1 MKHLN
6 LLKSTLLLF
15 ALVVGS
21 TSLWAKDVPYL
32 ALTFPDDNNANNHVS
47 SYTSTWTAKTGT
59 FEWSIAKFNNS
70 NWGNNWSFIRCGT
83 GSASTATI
91 TTKSAIDKAIRYVAV
106 TVDATKNCTS
116 NKLEV
121 ASNAGFTADLQTI
134 NGESL
139 AAGVVRYYIP
149 NPAENMYYRLT
160 FEQSKG
166 SNGDTQISQV
176 AYCITSAPDD
186 AEPEAVNT
194 TPKVWDFSSSAAQA
208 AAGTITA
215 SSTNTLTATDGTST
229 IKYVAGSNDAYE
241 SSSNK
246 GYYIKPNGKS
256 GMSDG
261 KPSNRY
267 FILNIAES
275 GVLKLT
281 SNSAK
286 SGEYLIYQGSEND
299 ITKATKQTSI
309 YTSGDKL
316 TAFGE
321 IDIANGEY
329 VFIGFNAQIYTEKI
343 MWMIPDGI
351 SFTTTDNMDG
361 WRSFYESTKQNY
373 EVDAN
378 TTIYTVANKT
388 GESNKVELTA
398 AAGNIIPGQT
408 PVILKTTAGN
418 HKMVLTK
425 TTGVASLGTNF
436 LKAAEGSK
444 INGYRLGYGNIGG
457 ENAVGFFKYD
467 GTPAAGTVYIA
478 SGDVTTSAR
487 ELGIGF
493 GDGVTAINKVE
504 AKKVEN
510 GVFYNLAG
518 QRVAQ
523 PRKGL
528 YIVNGKKVL
537 VK

>member
-21 TSLWAKDVPYL
+21 TSLWAKDAPYL

-59 FEWSIAKFNNS
+59 FEWSIAKFNN
-70 NWGNNWSFIRCGT
+70 NNWNNGWTYIKCGNKT
-83 GSASTATI
+83 SASTCTI
-91 TTKSAIDKAIRYVAV
+91 TTSSTIDKAIRYVAV

-134 NGESL
+134 TGETL

-160 FEQSKG
+160 FEQKKG

-194 TPKVWDFSSSAAQA
+194 TPKVWDFSSSAAQS

-215 SSTNTLTATDGTST
+215 NATTTLTATNGTSKVT
-229 IKYVAGSNDAYE
+229 YVAGGDDTFEA
-241 SSSNK
+241 SSK
-246 GYYIKPNGKS
+246 GYYLKPGGKS
-256 GMSDG
+256 TMTGSAV
-261 KPSNRY
+261 RY
-267 FILNIAES
+267 FILNITES
-275 GVLKLT
+275 GILKVT

-286 SGEYLIYQGSEND
+286 AGEYLIYQGSEND
-299 ITKATKQTSI
+299 ITKATKQASI
-309 YTSGDKL
+309 ITNSGKL
-316 TAFGE
+316 TAYGE
-321 IDIANGEY
+321 VDIANGEY
-329 VFIGFNAQIYTEKI
+329 VFIGFNAQIYTEKLT
-343 MWMIPDGI
+343 WMIPDGI

-378 TTIYTVANKT
+378 TTIYTVASKT

-408 PVILKTTAGN
+408 PVILKTTAGD
-418 HKMVLTK
+418 HKIVLAK
-425 TTGVASLGTNF
+425 TETDANLGYNL
-436 LKAAEGSK
+436 LKAADGSAA
-444 INGYRLGYGNIGG
+444 IDGYRLGYGNIGG

-493 GDGVTAINKVE
+493 GDDVTAINKVE
-504 AKKVEN
+504 AKKAEN
-510 GVFYNLAG
+510 GVFYNLTG
-518 QRVAQ
+518 QQVAQ
-523 PRKGL
+523 PTKGL
-528 YIVNGKKVL
+528 YIVNGKKVAI
-537 VK
+537 K

>member
-1 MKHLN
+1 M
-6 LLKSTLLLF
+6 LLLC
-15 ALVVGS
+15 ALVAGS
-21 TSLWAKDVPYL
+21 TSVWAKDAPYL
-32 ALTFPDDNNANNHVS
+32 ALTFPDDYNASNHVS
-47 SYTSTWTAKTGT
+47 DYTSTWTAKTGT
-59 FEWSIAKFNNS
+59 FAWSIAKFNN
-70 NWGNNWSFIRCGT
+70 NNWNNGWTYIKCGN
-83 GSASTATI
+83 GKSASTCTI
-91 TTKSAIDKAIRYVAV
+91 TTSSTIDKAIRYVAV

-134 NGESL
+134 TGETL

-176 AYCITSAPDD
+176 AYCITTEADD

-194 TPKVWDFSSSAAQA
+194 TPKVWDFSSSAAQS

-229 IKYVAGSNDAYE
+229 IKYVAGGSDAYE
-241 SSSNK
+241 ASSK
-246 GYYIKPNGKS
+246 GYYLKPGGKS
-256 GMSDG
+256 GISSG
-261 KPSNRY
+261 KLTNRY
-267 FILNIAES
+267 FVLNIAES

-286 SGEYLIYQGSEND
+286 PGEYLIYQYSEND
-299 ITKATKQTSI
+299 VSKAIKQASI

-316 TAFGE
+316 TAYGE
-321 IDIANGEY
+321 VDIANGEY

-361 WRSFYESTKQNY
+361 WRSFYDATQDY

-378 TTIYTVANKT
+378 TKIYVAAVSAT
-388 GESNKVELTA
+388 PGTVELTQKDA
-398 AAGNIIPGQT
+398 TKIPHGEA
-408 PVILKTTAGN
+408 VILKTSAGD

-425 TTGVASLGTNF
+425 TTGATTLGDDNVLDYATS
-436 LKAAEGSK
+436 GT
-444 INGYRLGYGNIGG
+444 INGYRLGYKSGTGVAFYKY
-457 ENAVGFFKYD
+457 NAAA
-467 GTPAAGTVYIA
+467 PASGVVYIDK
-478 SGDVTTSAR
+478 SNVNTSTGAH
-487 ELGIGF
+487 EFLAMSF
-493 GDGVTAINKVE
+493 GDDVTAINKVE
-504 AKKVEN
+504 AKKAEN
-510 GVFYNLAG
+510 GVIYNLAG

-523 PRKGL
+523 PTKGL
-528 YIVNGKKVL
+528 YIVNGKKVVL
-537 VK
+537 K

>member
-1 MKHLN
+1 MKKIT
-6 LLKSTLLLF
+6 LLKSMLLLC
-15 ALVVGS
+15 ALIVGS
-21 TSLWAKDVPYL
+21 TSVWAKDAPYL
-32 ALTFPDDNNANNHVS
+32 ALTFPDDNNANNHVGN
-47 SYTSTWTAKTGT
+47 YTSTWTAKTGT
-59 FEWSIAKFNNS
+59 FEWSIAKFNNNNWGS
-70 NWGNNWSFIRCGT
+70 NWRFIRCGT

-91 TTKSAIDKAIRYVAV
+91 TTSSTIDKAIRYVAV

-121 ASNAGFTADLQTI
+121 ASNSTFTENKQTI
-134 NGESL
+134 TGETL

-160 FEQSKG
+160 FEQKKG

-176 AYCITSAPDD
+176 AYCITTEADD

-194 TPKVWDFSSSAAQA
+194 TPKVWDFSSSAAQS

-215 SSTNTLTATDGTST
+215 NATTTLTATNGTSNVT
-229 IKYVAGSNDAYE
+229 YVAGGDDTFEA
-241 SSSNK
+241 SSK
-246 GYYIKPNGKS
+246 GYYLKPGGKS
-256 GMSDG
+256 GMSGG

-267 FILNIAES
+267 FVLNIAES

-281 SNSAK
+281 SNTAK

-299 ITKATKQTSI
+299 ITKSTQQTSI
-309 YTSGDKL
+309 ITNLDKL
-316 TAFGE
+316 TASGE

-329 VFIGFNAQIYTEKI
+329 VFIGFNTQIYTEKLT
-343 MWMIPDGI
+343 WMIPDGI

-361 WRSFYESTKQNY
+361 WRTFYDATQDY

-378 TTIYTVANKT
+378 TKIYVAKSAT
-388 GESNKVELTA
+388 ASTVELTQKDDA
-398 AAGNIIPGQT
+398 TKIPQGEA
-408 PVILKTTAGN
+408 VILKTSAVN

-425 TTGVASLGTNF
+425 TTGATTLGDDNL
-436 LKAAEGSK
+436 LKAATG
-444 INGYRLGYGNIGG
+444 IAIDGYRLGYGNIGG

-467 GTPAAGTVYIA
+467 GTPAAGTVYID

-487 ELGIGF
+487 ELGISF
-493 GDGVTAINKVE
+493 GDDVTAINKVE

-518 QRVAQ
+518 QQVAQ
-523 PRKGL
+523 PTKGL
-528 YIVNGKKVL
+528 YIVNGKKVVL
-537 VK
+537 K